1 MLSRSE
7 RLKRARITLM
17 RGGQVG
23 ASLANP
29 QIVQSWERCLAAGLD
44 PSAKPTS
51 LQVSAHELLQLRER
65 DELAHRFAVGEMH
78 ALYQQIAGSNFL
90 IAFANA
96 TGTVLEVVADGDF
109 KNSDPGKAIVAGAV
123 WSELRRGTNALGTC
137 ATDLQPII
145 VHGEEHFFQDHCDV
159 SCFAAPIFH
168 SDGRLAGVLDASSD
182 CSARHAHTLALMRMA
197 AIHMENS
204 LFLAQQD
211 EHIVILFHSRWE
223 LLNSVSGGLA
233 SFDTDG
239 RLNSINQRGCEILRG
254 LSVRPG
260 VAFEAIFDI
269 SFATALNKMTDDH
282 HPTLR
287 DHLGSRYSVLWRNR
301 HSFERRM
308 GNGAPAGKN
317 GGESGTITGVPAIRA
332 EGQLQGAGNDTAPS
346 DSAGFAKGIVAS
358 DPKMRHLL
366 TRVSQA
372 VRFNPAFLIQGE
384 TGTGKE
390 VMAQHIHAKSGR
402 SGAFIAINC
411 GALPEQLLEA
421 ELFGYVPGAFT
432 GAQGKGSEG
441 LMAAADKGTLFLDEI
456 GDLTMSS
463 QVALLRFLD
472 SHEVRP
478 VGGVRVKKL
487 DLQIVTA
494 SNVDLEQA
502 VAAKTFRQDLYYR
515 LGVVKLELPPLRARQ
530 DFDELVEQTVL
541 EFSPDHRVTPDAISL
556 LATYPWRGNIREL
569 RSILLQLIMSSAEVA
584 ISTKEIQALLGT
596 PPGPNQRGDPGSLRA
611 KIKSEVTQMLQVN
624 GNNISETA
632 RALGVSR
639 NTVYKYS
646 RDLKLARTQR

>member
-17 RGGQVG
+17 QGGQVG
-23 ASLANP
+23 GSLANP

-44 PSAKPTS
+44 PCAKPTS
-51 LQVSAHELLQLRER
+51 LQVSSHELLRLREQ

-96 TGTVLEVVADGDF
+96 KGTVLEIVADGDF

-137 ATDLQPII
+137 ATDMRPII

-168 SDGRLAGVLDASSD
+168 SDGTLAGVLDASSD

-211 EHIVILFHSRWE
+211 EHIVVLFHSRWE

-233 SFDTDG
+233 SFDTEG
-239 RLNSINQRGCEILRG
+239 RLSSINQRGREILRG

-269 SFATALNKMTDDH
+269 SFPAALSEMTDNH

-301 HSFERRM
+301 HSFEKRRRNGSTSS
-308 GNGAPAGKN
+308 GNQMRETVQNTGGSAPVQRSTN
-317 GGESGTITGVPAIRA
+317 GTRS
-332 EGQLQGAGNDTAPS
+332 NDIDFP
-346 DSAGFAKGIVAS
+346 KGIVAS
-358 DPKMRHLL
+358 DPRMHLL
-366 TRVSQA
+366 LARISQA
-372 VRFNPAFLIQGE
+372 VKFNPAFLVQGE

-390 VMAQHIHAKSGR
+390 VLAQHIHVKSGR
-402 SGAFIAINC
+402 TGEFIAINC

-456 GDLTMSS
+456 GDLPMSS

-478 VGGVRVKKL
+478 VGGVKSKKL

-494 SNVDLEQA
+494 SNVDLESA
-502 VAAKTFRQDLYYR
+502 VAAKTFREDLYYR
-515 LGVVKLELPPLRARQ
+515 LGVVKLELPPLRERH
-530 DFDELVEQTVL
+530 DFGELVEQTLL
-541 EFSPDHRVTPDAISL
+541 EFSPDHRATPDAVSL
-556 LATYPWRGNIREL
+556 LARYPWRGNIREL
-569 RSILLQLIMSSAEVA
+569 RSILLQLVMSTGGAA
-584 ISTKEIQALLGT
+584 ISTTEVQALLGS
-596 PPGPNQRGDPGSLRA
+596 PSSSSQNVDRSSLRA
-611 KIKSEVTQMLQVN
+611 KIKTEVIQMLQAN
-624 GNNISETA
+624 GNNISLTA
-632 RALGVSR
+632 RTLGVSR
-639 NTVYKYS
+639 NTVYKYA
-646 RDLKLARTQR
+646 RDLKLEH

>member
-17 RGGQVG
+17 QGGQVG
-23 ASLANP
+23 GSLANP
-29 QIVQSWERCLAAGLD
+29 QIVQSWKRCLAAGLD
-44 PSAKPTS
+44 PCAKPTS
-51 LQVSAHELLQLRER
+51 LQVSAHELLMLRER

-96 TGTVLEVVADGDF
+96 SGTVLEIIADGEF

-137 ATDLQPII
+137 ATDLRPII
-145 VHGEEHFFQDHCDV
+145 VHGEEHFFLDHCDV

-168 SDGRLAGVLDASSD
+168 SDGTLAGVLDASSD

-211 EHIVILFHSRWE
+211 GHIVVLFHSRWE

-233 SFDTDG
+233 SFDIEG
-239 RLNSINQRGCEILRG
+239 RLNSINQRGREILRG

-269 SFATALNKMTDDH
+269 SFAAALGEMTDNH

-301 HSFERRM
+301 HSFEKSR
-308 GNGAPAGKN
+308 
-317 GGESGTITGVPAIRA
+317 GEATISGVNAAVISVPATKADGRLRRDRKSA
-332 EGQLQGAGNDTAPS
+332 SSEGAGFP
-346 DSAGFAKGIVAS
+346 KGIVAS

-366 TRVSQA
+366 TRIAQA
-372 VRFNPAFLIQGE
+372 IKFNPTFLVQGE

-390 VMAQHIHAKSGR
+390 VIAQHVHAKSGR
-402 SGAFIAINC
+402 GGAFIAINC
-411 GALPEQLLEA
+411 GAIPEQLLEA

-456 GDLTMSS
+456 GDLAMSS

-478 VGGVRVKKL
+478 VGGVSVKKL
-487 DLQIVTA
+487 DLQIVSA
-494 SNVDLEQA
+494 SNVDLESA
-502 VAAKTFRQDLYYR
+502 VAAKTFREDLYYR
-515 LGVVKLELPPLRARQ
+515 LGMIKLELPPLRTRH
-530 DFDELVEQTVL
+530 DFGELVEQALL
-541 EFSPDHRVTPDAISL
+541 EFSPDHRVTPDAVSL
-556 LATYPWRGNIREL
+556 LASYPWRGNIREL
-569 RSILLQLIMSSAEVA
+569 RSILLQLVMSTDGVA
-584 ISTKEIQALLGT
+584 ISTIQIQALLGS
-596 PPGPNQRGDPGSLRA
+596 PPGSNRNADRGSLQA
-611 KIKSEVTQMLQVN
+611 KIKTELTQMLEVN
-624 GNNISETA
+624 GNNISLTA
-632 RALGVSR
+632 RTLGISR
-639 NTVYKYS
+639 NTVYKYT
-646 RDLKLARTQR
+646 RDLKPQTPRQ

>member
-17 RGGQVG
+17 QGGQVG

-29 QIVQSWERCLAAGLD
+29 RIVQSWERCLAAGLD
-44 PSAKPTS
+44 PLAKPAS
-51 LQVSAHELLQLRER
+51 LQVSAHELLMLRER

-96 TGTVLEVVADGDF
+96 NGTVLEVVADGDF

-137 ATDLQPII
+137 ATDLRPII

-168 SDGRLAGVLDASSD
+168 SDGTLAGVLDASSD
-182 CSARHAHTLALMRMA
+182 CSTRHAHTLALMRMA

-211 EHIVILFHSRWE
+211 EHIVVLFHSRWE

-233 SFDTDG
+233 SFDVEG
-239 RLNSINQRGCEILRG
+239 RLNSINQRGREILRG

-260 VAFEAIFDI
+260 VAFEAIFDL
-269 SFATALNKMTDDH
+269 SFSAALEEMTDSH

-301 HSFERRM
+301 HSFEKSRDKGSSPTGRQAVAKAP
-308 GNGAPAGKN
+308 GNNGKRPAD
-317 GGESGTITGVPAIRA
+317 ELTGTTGPIA
-332 EGQLQGAGNDTAPS
+332 AGVS
-346 DSAGFAKGIVAS
+346 SGIVAS
-358 DPKMRHLL
+358 DPRMRHLL
-366 TRVSQA
+366 ARVSQA

-390 VMAQHIHAKSGR
+390 VLAQHIHKKSGR
-402 SGAFIAINC
+402 TGEFIAINC

-478 VGGVRVKKL
+478 VGGVRSRKL

-494 SNVDLEQA
+494 TNVDLELA

-515 LGVVKLELPPLRARQ
+515 LGVVRLEIPPLRARQ
-530 DFDELVEQTVL
+530 DFGELVEQTLL
-541 EFSPDHRVTPDAISL
+541 EFSPDHRVTRDAVSL
-556 LATYPWRGNIREL
+556 LASYPWRGNIREL
-569 RSILLQLIMSSAEVA
+569 RSILLQLVMNTDRTV
-584 ISTKEIQALLGT
+584 ISTADVQSLLGS
-596 PPGPNQRGDPGSLRA
+596 PPNPGQKADPGSLRT
-611 KIKSEVTQMLQVN
+611 KIKNEVTQMLQVN
-624 GNNISETA
+624 GNNISQTA

-646 RDLKLARTQR
+646 RDLKQAPAEQ